1 MNKISNQFLPF
12 VSIIVVNWNGERYL
26 KKLLSILENQTYPK
40 DKYKIIVVD
49 NNSTKD
55 DSINFV
61 KSNFPKIKL
70 IENSKNDGF
79 AGGCNIGI
87 VNSRSDYYLLI
98 NNDTK
103 PKLDWLEELVKCT
116 FNKKNVGAI
125 VSKVLFDK
133 AGKEN
138 IINNAGS
145 TLFPDKQWPV
155 EEIGANQPDGP
166 EFNKEREITALCGA
180 SVLLSKKMLEDIG
193 IFDES
198 FFMYFEDTDLSWRGQ
213 KAGWKFYYCPTSIV
227 LHEHSG
233 SSVEHSDFWTFFV
246 TRNRL
251 LVMWKHAKVFLATKV
266 YLNFIK
272 EFTITPCINFIRN
285 NQKKHQ
291 LHMLKLGL
299 RIHLSFLKLL
309 PLSLA
314 KRLSLVKERSLD
326 K

>member
-1 MNKISNQFLPF
+1 MNKNNGQLWPF
-12 VSIIVVNWNGERYL
+12 VSIIVINWNGEKYL
-26 KKLLSILENQTYPK
+26 RNLLPILEKQTYPK
-40 DKYKIIVVD
+40 NKYEIVVVD

-61 KSNFPKIKL
+61 KSNFPKLNL

-79 AGGCNIGI
+79 AGGCNLGI
-87 VNSRSDYYLLI
+87 VNSRGDYYLLI
-98 NNDTK
+98 NTDTK
-103 PKLDWLEELVKCT
+103 PKLDWLEELVKCAQS
-116 FNKKNVGAI
+116 KKNAGAV
-125 VSKVLFDK
+125 VSKLLFDK

-145 TLFPDKQWPV
+145 TLFPDRQWPV
-155 EEIGANQPDGP
+155 EEIGANKPDGP
-166 EFNKEREITALCGA
+166 EFSKQREITALCGA
-180 SVLLSKKMLEDIG
+180 SLLLSKEMLKDIG

-213 KAGWKFYYCPTSIV
+213 NAGWKFYYCPTSIV

-251 LVMWKHAKVFLATKV
+251 LIMWKHAKVLLATKV

-272 EFTITPCINFIRN
+272 EFTIMPCVNLTRN
-285 NQKKHQ
+285 RYKRHQ

-299 RIHLSFLKLL
+299 RIHLSFLKHL
-309 PLSLA
+309 PIVIA
-314 KRLSLVKERSLD
+314 KRLSLIKDRSLD